1 MKMVQDIVFNYRILL
16 QSLGDLIQVSGYRS
30 DYLAKKIGM
39 KPANFSQKKQKGNWS
54 VEEVDKLMQ
63 VIENEDTDNYLML
76 QLMRA
81 AKNEE
86 TVSYAEFQREMG
98 WK

>member
-1 MKMVQDIVFNYRILL
+1 MREIVINYRTLVRN
-16 QSLGDLIQVSGYRS
+16 LGELIHVSGYRS

-54 VEEVDKLMQ
+54 VDEVEKLME
-63 VIENEDTDNYLML
+63 VIENEDTENYLML

-86 TVSYAEFQREMG
+86 TVSYEEFQKEMG

>member
-1 MKMVQDIVFNYRILL
+1 MREIVVNYRTLV
-16 QSLGDLIQVSGYRS
+16 QNLGELIHVSGYRS
-30 DYLAKKIGM
+30 DYLARKIGM

-54 VEEVDKLMQ
+54 VDEVEKLME
-63 VIENEDTDNYLML
+63 VIENEDTENYLML

-86 TVSYAEFQREMG
+86 TVSYEEFQKEMG

>member
-1 MKMVQDIVFNYRILL
+1 MVQDIVTNYRTLV
-16 QSLGDLIQVSGYRS
+16 QSLGELIQVSGYRN

-39 KPANFSQKKQKGNWS
+39 KTANFSQKKQKGNWS
-54 VEEVDKLMQ
+54 IEEVSKLMQ
-63 VIENEDTDNYLML
+63 VIENEDTDNFLML

-81 AKNEE
+81 AKNDE
-86 TVSYAEFQREMG
+86 TVSYAEFQKEMG

>member
-1 MKMVQDIVFNYRILL
+1 MK
-16 QSLGDLIQVSGYRS
+16 S
-30 DYLAKKIGM
+30 
-39 KPANFSQKKQKGNWS
+39 ANFSQKKQRGTWS

-63 VIENEDTDNYLML
+63 IMGNEDTDNHLML

-81 AKNEE
+81 AKNDE
-86 TVSYAEFQREMG
+86 TVSYAELQKEMG

>member
-1 MKMVQDIVFNYRILL
+1 MRDIIINYRTLV
-16 QSLGDLIQVSGYRS
+16 QSLGELIHVSGYRS

-54 VEEVDKLMQ
+54 VEEVEKLME
-63 VIENEDTDNYLML
+63 VIENEDTENYLML

-86 TVSYAEFQREMG
+86 TVSYEAFQKEMG

>member
-1 MKMVQDIVFNYRILL
+1 MVQDIVTNYRTLV
-16 QSLGDLIQVSGYRS
+16 QSLGELIQVSGYRN

-39 KPANFSQKKQKGNWS
+39 KTANFSQKKQKGNWS
-54 VEEVDKLMQ
+54 IEEVSKLMQ
-63 VIENEDTDNYLML
+63 VKENEDTDNFLML

-81 AKNEE
+81 AKNDE
-86 TVSYAEFQREMG
+86 TVSYAEFQKEMG

>member
-1 MKMVQDIVFNYRILL
+1 MREIVINYRTLI
-16 QSLGDLIQVSGYRS
+16 QNLGELIQVSGYRS

-54 VEEVDKLMQ
+54 VDEVEKLME
-63 VIENEDTDNYLML
+63 VIENEDTENFLML

-86 TVSYAEFQREMG
+86 TVSYEAFQKEMG

>member
-1 MKMVQDIVFNYRILL
+1 MVQDIVYNYRTLVHN
-16 QSLGDLIQVSGYRS
+16 LGELIQVSGYRS
-30 DYLAKKIGM
+30 DYIARKIGM
-39 KPANFSQKKQKGNWS
+39 KPANFSLKKQRGNWS
-54 VEEVDKLMQ
+54 VDEVEKLMQ
-63 VIENEDTDNYLML
+63 VIDNEDTENYLML

-86 TVSYAEFQREMG
+86 TVSYAEFQKEMG

>member
-1 MKMVQDIVFNYRILL
+1 MAREIVSNYRVLV
-16 QSLGDLIQVSGYRS
+16 QSMGELIQVSGYRN

-39 KPANFSQKKQKGNWS
+39 KTANFSQKKQKGNWS

-63 VIENEDTDNYLML
+63 LIENEDTDNYLML

-81 AKNEE
+81 AKNDE
-86 TVSYAEFQREMG
+86 TVSYAEFQKEMG

>member
-1 MKMVQDIVFNYRILL
+1 MLEIVVNYRTLVHN
-16 QSLGDLIQVSGYRS
+16 LGELIHVSGYRS

-54 VEEVDKLMQ
+54 VEEVEKLME
-63 VIENEDTDNYLML
+63 VIENEDTENYLML

-81 AKNEE
+81 AKNGE
-86 TVSYAEFQREMG
+86 TVGYEEFQKEMG

>member
-1 MKMVQDIVFNYRILL
+1 MVHDIVFSYRTLVEN
-16 QSLGDLIQVSGYRS
+16 LGELIQVSGYRS
-30 DYLAKKIGM
+30 DYIARKIGM
-39 KPANFSQKKQKGNWS
+39 KPANFSLKKQRGNWS
-54 VEEVDKLMQ
+54 MDEVEKLMQ
-63 VIENEDTDNYLML
+63 VIDNEDTEEYLML

-86 TVSYAEFQREMG
+86 TVSYAEFQKEMG

>member
-1 MKMVQDIVFNYRILL
+1 MVQDIVFNYQTLL
-16 QSLGDLIQVSGYRS
+16 KSLGELIQISGYRS

-54 VEEVDKLMQ
+54 VAEVEKLMQ
-63 VIENEDTDNYLML
+63 IIDNEDTEDYLML

-81 AKNEE
+81 AKGDE
-86 TVSYAEFQREMG
+86 TVDYAAFQKEMG

>member
-1 MKMVQDIVFNYRILL
+1 MREIVVNYRTLI
-16 QSLGDLIQVSGYRS
+16 QSLGELIHVSGYRS

-54 VEEVDKLMQ
+54 VDEVEKLME
-63 VIENEDTDNYLML
+63 VIENEDTENYLLL
-76 QLMRA
+76 QMMRA
-81 AKNEE
+81 SKGEE
-86 TVSYAEFQREMG
+86 TVSYEEFKHEMG

>member
-1 MKMVQDIVFNYRILL
+1 MVYEIVSNYKTLV
-16 QSLGDLIQVSGYRS
+16 QSLGELIQVSGYRS
-30 DYLAKKIGM
+30 DYIAKKIGM

-54 VEEVDKLMQ
+54 VDEVERLME
-63 VIENEDTDNYLML
+63 VIENEDTENYLLL

-81 AKNEE
+81 AKKDE
-86 TVSYAEFQREMG
+86 TVSYEEFKKEMG

>member
-1 MKMVQDIVFNYRILL
+1 MYQIVSNYQNLVKN
-16 QSLGDLIQVSGYRS
+16 LGELIQVSGYRS

-39 KPANFSQKKQKGNWS
+39 KPANFSQKKQRGNWS
-54 VEEVDKLMQ
+54 IEEVEKLMK
-63 VIENEDTDNYLML
+63 VMVNEDTENYLML

-81 AKNEE
+81 AKKEE
-86 TVSYAEFQREMG
+86 TVSYEEFQKEMG

>member
-1 MKMVQDIVFNYRILL
+1 MVQNIVSDYRTLVR
-16 QSLGDLIQVSGYRS
+16 SLGELIQVSGYRS

-39 KPANFSQKKQKGNWS
+39 KTANFSQKKQRGNWS
-54 VEEVDKLMQ
+54 VDEVEKLMQ
-63 VIENEDTDNYLML
+63 VIQNEDTDNYLML

-81 AKNEE
+81 AKGDE
-86 TVSYAEFQREMG
+86 TISYAEFQKEMG